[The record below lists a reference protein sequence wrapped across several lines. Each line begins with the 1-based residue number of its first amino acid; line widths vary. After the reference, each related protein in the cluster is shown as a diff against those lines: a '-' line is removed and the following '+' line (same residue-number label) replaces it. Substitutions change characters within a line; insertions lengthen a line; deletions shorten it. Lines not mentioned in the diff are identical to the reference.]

1 MSEILQLQKSCT
13 CFCPCQSQL
22 VVPELVDIQEAR
34 IFHPQRLTNKQGEIG
49 GKTMEDLGDAL
60 DKASEALYFYRPTV
74 GRWLAAL
81 EANKKL
87 AS

>member
-1 MSEILQLQKSCT
+1 
-13 CFCPCQSQL
+13 
-22 VVPELVDIQEAR
+22 
-34 IFHPQRLTNKQGEIG
+34 
-49 GKTMEDLGDAL
+49 MEDLGDAL